1 MGWKGKFVF
10 LLIIYFAGF
19 GTAVYYLAPPGP
31 GGNNK
36 GISASF
42 TSSSDK
48 DYAAAFAKI
57 RDKIAAELKNVDTQK
72 CKDAFNHGMQKL
84 LEMTKNSQLAA
95 ANSGN
100 RTGGSEEK

>member
-19 GTAVYYLAPPGP
+19 GTAIYYLAPPGE
-31 GGNNK
+31 NNK
-36 GISASF
+36 NASASF

-72 CKDAFNHGMQKL
+72 CKDAFNHGIQKL
-84 LEMTKNSQLAA
+84 LEMAKNSQLAA

-100 RTGGSEEK
+100 RAGGSEEK